1 MTGHAFGIFCGNNIN
16 SDDLIKQI
24 TYTKSKGM
32 SKQTV
37 RIPRS
42 KIRGEDQKD
51 H

>member
-1 MTGHAFGIFCGNNIN
+1 MTGHAPGIFFGNNIN

-37 RIPRS
+37 KIPRS
-42 KIRGEDQKD
+42 KKGGEDQKNR
-51 H
+51 